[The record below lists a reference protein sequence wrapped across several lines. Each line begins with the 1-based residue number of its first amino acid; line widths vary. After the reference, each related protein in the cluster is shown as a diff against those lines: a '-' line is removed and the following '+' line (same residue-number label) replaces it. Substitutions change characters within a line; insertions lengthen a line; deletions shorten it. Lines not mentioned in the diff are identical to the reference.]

1 MRAADLEAV
10 ATLVQRVAAV
20 TAGGV
25 PLAAA
30 WGYVGIGA
38 DRSGRDPAHGEAWSL
53 CDAALDVAAE
63 AGAPVAGV
71 LARLASTLRDRAA
84 ALRAVDVA
92 LAAPRSTAKVVAVLP
107 LVGIAFGML
116 LGLDPVG
123 ALLGSPV
130 GLVALATGLALGA
143 TAWAWTRRIVRV
155 ASHGEPT
162 AGLELELVAVALAG
176 GVGVDR
182 ARGIVAA
189 ALRAH
194 GVTGVD
200 GTAIEETLRI
210 AQAAGVPAAGLLQ
223 AEADAART
231 RERLAG
237 QERAERASVRLVVP
251 LGVCVLPAFGLLA
264 IVPLVLT
271 MLQQAI
277 APIA

>member
-1 MRAADLEAV
+1 MRAADLEVV
-10 ATLVQRVAAV
+10 ATHVQRVAAV

-38 DRSGRDPAHGEAWSL
+38 DGASRDPAHAEAWRL
-53 CDAALDVAAE
+53 CDAALDVARA

-84 ALRAVDVA
+84 GLRAVDVA

-130 GLVALATGLALGA
+130 GLAALVVGLALA
-143 TAWAWTRRIVRV
+143 AAAWAWTRRIVRA
-155 ASHGEPT
+155 ASAGEPT
-162 AGLELELVAVALAG
+162 RGLELELVAVALSG
-176 GVGVDR
+176 GVGAER
-182 ARGIVAA
+182 ARAIVAA
-189 ALRAH
+189 ALGAH
-194 GVTGVD
+194 GVVGVD
-200 GTAIEETLRI
+200 GPAIDETLRI

-223 AEADAART
+223 AEAEAARI

>member
-1 MRAADLEAV
+1 VRAADLEAV
-10 ATLVQRVAAV
+10 ATHVQRVAAV

-30 WGYVGIGA
+30 WGYVGV
-38 DRSGRDPAHGEAWSL
+38 DRGTREPAHAEAWRL

-71 LARLASTLRDRAA
+71 LARLASALRDRSAG
-84 ALRAVDVA
+84 LRAVDVA

-123 ALLGSPV
+123 ALLGSPI
-130 GLVALATGLALGA
+130 GLAALAAGLALGA
-143 TAWAWTRRIVRV
+143 AAWAWTRRIVRA
-155 ASHGEPT
+155 ASAGEPT
-162 AGLELELVAVALAG
+162 AGLELELVAVALSG
-176 GVGVDR
+176 GVGVER
-182 ARGIVAA
+182 ARAIVAA
-189 ALRAH
+189 ALGAH
-194 GVTGVD
+194 GVAGVD
-200 GTAIEETLRI
+200 GAAIDETLRI

-223 AEADAART
+223 AEAEAARI